1 MHKLTSR
8 ALAAGIALALA
19 SAGDAQAQVV
29 ISQVYGGAGTATTG
43 YNADFIELHNNGDTA
58 VSLNGWSVQYAQ
70 NSGNWLRTPLSGS
83 IAAGGYYLIRQASGA
98 GNLSLPPVNASGGIA
113 MTPGLGK
120 VALVANNITL
130 SAACPTG
137 LIDFVGYG
145 AANCAEGAAP
155 TLSASNAS
163 AQLRKNGGCTDTQ
176 VNVADFIVATAKPRG
191 GTAPRL
197 VCSSWAP
204 PVLTASVGEIVEG
217 DSGYADALITLRLDR
232 PAGADGV
239 AWSVFTTAGGSAS
252 PAGDYLAINKSGTI
266 APGQTEASV
275 VLPIK
280 GDTVAES
287 DETVN
292 LQIKIANGAIT
303 ANGDYLDLVAS
314 IRDNDRA
321 PPPTL
326 TVSPVARDEGDEGIT
341 PFEFEFELRLDRP
354 AGAGGVAWSALILP
368 GGSAV
373 PGEDYNAIDP
383 SGVIPAGQSSARFVL
398 PVLGDLHYEADETVN
413 LRIKVASGAVTA
425 NGDYLDTQ
433 ATLINDD
440 LRVTPIHEVQGRG
453 AVSPLRD
460 QWVIVEGIV
469 TAVVKDGFFLQADA
483 GQTDADADTSEGVF
497 VQTASAPSPQW
508 RAQRVRASGTVMELM
523 SPGDHPQRES
533 MTAIGGSPS
542 VTQLSTMPVMLP
554 PPVSPLLPDYHIGA
568 RGYEQYEGMRVM
580 LPQTRVVGPTGAI
593 TDIGTGHSVS
603 DGRFYV
609 VDGGQNPAAPFV
621 APEREPGTRYPA
633 YWQGQFQGWLPRW
646 DGNPEVLGVDSAAA
660 GHAPIDLSTG
670 APIGGLIG
678 PLDHRSGRYS
688 IVLDADAPTSLPPHS
703 PPTPSVVAAGAP
715 DQRAT
720 TLAHYDLRDLFDFSS
735 PPGSGQPAPMPFALE
750 RRLGK
755 ISRGIRENLRMPDI
769 VAISGVENELLLQR
783 LANRI
788 DSDTMSDGQPAAQ
801 YRAIAPPGN
810 DPNATNLGF
819 LVRSDAIVNV
829 GARVIVDKIE
839 QLGSNAFAQAPGGGM
854 IALFDQPPLVIDTRS
869 NYADGSAWRAR
880 IVLVRLQS
888 LDGIDADSVQAER
901 LRERRRDQAQF
912 LAQWAQ
918 QQQHA
923 VDALPLL
930 FLGDFQAHAFNDGL
944 VDPVGMMIGQPSDP
958 LLTMVAHDGADQV
971 GPDLIDLTATQAQA
985 QRYSS
990 IDQGSRQELQHVL
1003 ADENLLMQTE
1013 SIALERVRINA
1024 DFPAQWRD
1032 DEASA
1037 IRGGDTDPVHAR
1049 LVPREKA
1056 SLRVWAQRSAPSHR
1070 VGESM
1075 QPTFTAQ
1082 VQNLG
1087 PQVARQ
1093 VGLGLALSE
1102 PVEPLWVN
1110 VHSSNWT
1117 CEPPVT
1123 ADGRTSVA
1131 CTGLNVSPQG
1141 PSSNAVSL
1149 SFSATPERAGRS
1161 ITLAASV
1168 VSSAL
1173 DADPSDNAAQ
1183 TSIEIL
1189 PALPAPQP

>member
-8 ALAAGIALALA
+8 ALAVGIALALA
-19 SAGDAQAQVV
+19 SAGNAQAQVV

-43 YNADFIELHNNGDTA
+43 YNADFIELHNNGDAA

-155 TLSASNAS
+155 VSASNVS

-176 VNVADFIVATAKPRG
+176 VNAADFIVATAKPRG

-232 PAGADGV
+232 PAGA
-239 AWSVFTTAGGSAS
+239 GG
-252 PAGDYLAINKSGTI
+252 I
-266 APGQTEASV
+266 
-275 VLPIK
+275 
-280 GDTVAES
+280 
-287 DETVN
+287 
-292 LQIKIANGAIT
+292 
-303 ANGDYLDLVAS
+303 
-314 IRDNDRA
+314 
-321 PPPTL
+321 
-326 TVSPVARDEGDEGIT
+326 
-341 PFEFEFELRLDRP
+341 
-354 AGAGGVAWSALILP
+354 AWSALILP

-413 LRIKVASGAVTA
+413 LRIKVASGAVAA

-483 GQTDADADTSEGVF
+483 GQADADADTSEGVF

-580 LPQTRVVGPTGAI
+580 LPQTRVVGPTRAI

-621 APEREPGTRYPA
+621 APEREPGTRYPV

-688 IVLDADAPTSLPPHS
+688 IVLDADAPTWLPPPS

-788 DSDTMSDGQPAAQ
+788 DSDAMSDGQPAAQ

-829 GARVIVDKIE
+829 GARVILDKIE
-839 QLGSNAFAQAPGGGM
+839 QLGSDAFAQAPGGGM

-888 LDGIDADSVQAER
+888 LDGIDADSVRAER

-923 VDALPLL
+923 ADALPLL

-971 GPDLIDLTATQAQA
+971 EPDLIDLTATQAQA

-1037 IRGGDTDPVHAR
+1037 IRGGDTDPVHVR

-1189 PALPAPQP
+1189 PAPAPQP